1 MATGFVH
8 INLDTLGYTAMALKR
23 MEKEFLK
30 HGISV
35 VAGIASETRDI
46 AYDNFFTKRLWQGLR
61 YNTPDRRTPLLKKGS
76 QGYVDSRGYRLVN
89 FSLESKRPTRKT
101 AYVSSYPM
109 NLWDHK
115 TKNGRPGLH
124 IMSIKLVPLTQGIVP
139 KHAALAEAKMVKR
152 GEEIME
158 VASNGI

>member
-8 INLDTLGYTAMALKR
+8 INLETLGYTATALKR
-23 MEKEFLK
+23 MEKDFLK

-46 AYDNFFTKRLWQGLR
+46 AYDTFFSKRLWQGLR
-61 YNTPDRRTPLLKKGS
+61 YNTPDRKFPLVKRGG
-76 QGYVDSRGYRLVN
+76 QGYIDSRGYRLVN
-89 FSLESKRPTRKT
+89 FSLESKRPSRKT

-109 NLWDHK
+109 NLWEHK

-124 IMSIKLVPLTQGIVP
+124 IMSMKLAPLTQGIVP
-139 KHAALAEAKMVKR
+139 KHVALSEAKMAKR
-152 GEEIME
+152 GEEILE
-158 VASNGI
+158 AVSSES